1 MTHKEAKNTRT
12 FGEVGETIINYRG
25 YRIEAIF
32 DEDYNRWEVEAFDN
46 EAQEYVL
53 HPCVKVSDYDEAIE
67 ITMDRI
73 DRKLDVDMDRDKDI
87 LIYNSKHDYD
97 TTIR

>member
-12 FGEVGETIINYRG
+12 FDEIGQSIIEYRG

-32 DEDYNRWEVEAFDN
+32 DEDYNRWEVDAFDH

-53 HPCVKVSDYDEAIE
+53 SPCVKVSDYDEALE
-67 ITMDRI
+67 IAMDRI
-73 DRKLDVDMDRDKDI
+73 DRKLDILKDRDKDI
-87 LIYNSKHDYD
+87 IIENSLGNYD